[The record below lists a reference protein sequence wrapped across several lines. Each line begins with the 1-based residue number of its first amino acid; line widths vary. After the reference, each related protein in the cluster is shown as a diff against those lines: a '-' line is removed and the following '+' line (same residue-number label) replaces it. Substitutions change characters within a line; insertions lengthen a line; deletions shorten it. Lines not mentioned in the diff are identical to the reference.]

1 MNFTN
6 ELYFDN
12 FHVQKFIDKHV
23 IFMFDDDM
31 LRLIYYTR
39 SDSSYPPHMHVY
51 SYKSDDIFKIIL
63 PPTLDSA
70 LLHQLLNDP
79 SRKGE
84 VIDCTKHSITT
95 LSFLNNVRRS

>member
-12 FHVQKFIDKHV
+12 FHVQKFIYKHV

-39 SDSSYPPHMHVY
+39 PNSSYPPHMHVY

-70 LLHQLLNDP
+70 LLQQLLTDP
-79 SRKGE
+79 SRKQE
-84 VIDCTKHSITT
+84 IIDCTKDSTNT
-95 LSFLNNVRRS
+95 LTFLNNVR

>member
-12 FHVQKFIDKHV
+12 FHVQKCIDKHV

-31 LRLIYYTR
+31 LRLNYYTR
-39 SDSSYPPHMHVY
+39 SNSSNPPHMHVY

-70 LLHQLLNDP
+70 LLQQLLTDP
-79 SRKGE
+79 SRKRE
-84 VIDCTKHSITT
+84 IIDCTKNSTNT
-95 LSFLNNVRRS
+95 LNFLNNAR

>member
-6 ELYFDN
+6 EIYFDN

-39 SDSSYPPHMHVY
+39 SNSSYPPHMHVY

-70 LLHQLLNDP
+70 LLQGLLLTDP
-79 SRKGE
+79 SRKQE
-84 VIDCTKHSITT
+84 IIDCTKDSTNT
-95 LSFLNNVRRS
+95 LTFLKNVR

>member
-12 FHVQKFIDKHV
+12 FHVQKFIDRHV

-31 LRLIYYTR
+31 LRHIYYTR
-39 SDSSYPPHMHVY
+39 SNSSYPPHMHVY
-51 SYKSDDIFKIIL
+51 SYKSDDIFQIIL

-70 LLHQLLNDP
+70 LLQQLLGDP
-79 SRKGE
+79 FQKSE
-84 VIDCTKHSITT
+84 IIDCTKNSTNT
-95 LSFLNNVRRS
+95 LHFLNNTR

>member
-6 ELYFDN
+6 ELYFKD
-12 FHVQKFIDKHV
+12 FKVQPVKDKYV
-23 IFMFDDDM
+23 IFMLDDDM

-70 LLHQLLNDP
+70 LLQQLLTDP
-79 SRKGE
+79 SRKQE
-84 VIDCTKHSITT
+84 IIDCTKNSTNT
-95 LSFLNNVRRS
+95 LNFLNNVR